1 MDLELLIY
9 QYVVPF
15 SIKILVALIAFY
27 IGHKLIKYAMQLLQK
42 TLETFKVELI
52 LLEFVKSVA
61 RVLLYVLLTL
71 AVLGYLG
78 FDTTSVIALLAAA
91 GLAVGL
97 ALKDSLNNFAS
108 GVMLILTQP
117 FKVGDFV
124 EVAGQM
130 GVAEKITLLNTV
142 MRTGD
147 NREITVPNGQIY
159 RDKLVNYS
167 ARPTR
172 RIDLVFGISYDSDLR
187 KAKQILLDL
196 IVAEPRAHTDPAPLV
211 VVSELADSSVNF
223 TVRIWAD
230 AGDYW
235 PVRFDFIEK
244 VKLTFDEQ
252 GIVIPY
258 PQMDVHIQATA
269 APLASAEL
277 VSEASK

>member
-1 MDLELLIY
+1 MNFELIMY
-9 QYVVPF
+9 DYVVPF
-15 SIKILVALIAFY
+15 SIKIIVALIAFY
-27 IGHKLIKYAMQLLQK
+27 VGHKLIKYAMQLLQK
-42 TLETFKVELI
+42 AMATFKVELI
-52 LLEFVKSVA
+52 LQEFVKSVA
-61 RVLLYVLLTL
+61 RVLLYVLLAL
-71 AVLGYLG
+71 SVLGYLG

-167 ARPTR
+167 VRSTR
-172 RIDLVFGISYDSDLR
+172 RIDLIFGISYDSDLR

-196 IVAEPRAHTDPAPLV
+196 IAAEPRAHTDPAPLV

-230 AGDYW
+230 TADYW

-258 PQMDVHIQATA
+258 PQMDVHIQTTA
-269 APLASAEL
+269 AVEG
-277 VSEASK
+277 VK

>member
-9 QYVVPF
+9 QYVLPF
-15 SIKILVALIAFY
+15 GIKILVALIAFFV
-27 IGHKLIKYAMQLLQK
+27 GHKLIKWAMQLLK
-42 TLETFKVELI
+42 KGLERLKVEPI
-52 LLEFVKSVA
+52 LQEFAQSVA
-61 RVLLYVLLTL
+61 RVLLYVLLIL
-71 AVLGYLG
+71 AVFGYLG

-117 FKVGDFV
+117 FKVGDFI

-147 NREITVPNGQIY
+147 NREITVPNGLIY

-167 ARPTR
+167 ARATR
-172 RIDLVFGISYDSDLR
+172 RIDLVFGIGYDSDLR
-187 KAKQILLDL
+187 KAKQILKDL
-196 IVAEPRAHTDPAPLV
+196 IAAEPRAHQEPEPLV
-211 VVSELADSSVNF
+211 VVSELADSSVDF
-223 TVRIWAD
+223 TVRIWVDSA
-230 AGDYW
+230 DYW
-235 PVRFDFIEK
+235 PVRFDYIEK
-244 VKLTFDEQ
+244 VKLEFDEQ

-258 PQMDVHIQATA
+258 PQMDVHVQATPA
-269 APLASAEL
+269 A
-277 VSEASK
+277 EAVK